1 MSTQSEI
8 CIVDKNGKVRGIYC
22 HFDGYL
28 SGVGKTLKNYYK
40 DEKTVNK
47 LIDLG
52 DIRELGKKID
62 PDPSKE
68 HNFINGQKDVTTAYH
83 RDRGEPLSI
92 DKAKSL
98 DELIEYIMDMDIETI
113 EYLYIFKNGKWY
125 YRVYTDG
132 FNKEKLV

>member
-1 MSTQSEI
+1 MSTRSEI

-52 DIRELGKKID
+52 DISTLGKKID

-68 HNFINGQKDVTTAYH
+68 HNFDNRQKDVTTAYH

-98 DELIEYIMDMDIETI
+98 DELIRDIISNSTI
-113 EYLYIFKNGKWY
+113 EYLYIFKNGKWH
-125 YRVYTDG
+125 YRVCSDD
-132 FNKEKLV
+132 FDDENLV

>member
-1 MSTQSEI
+1 MSTRSEI

-52 DIRELGKKID
+52 AISSLGKKID
-62 PDPSKE
+62 PDPSKK
-68 HNFINGQKDVTTAYH
+68 HDFDNKQKDVTLAYH
-83 RDRGEPLSI
+83 RDRGEPICI
-92 DKAKSL
+92 DEASNLNKFIK
-98 DELIEYIMDMDIETI
+98 DLISSPII

-125 YRVYTDG
+125 YRIDTDD
-132 FNKEKLV
+132 FNDEKLV